1 MLKFAVPF
9 GGALLVVLAGAL
21 WFFVRRPPSALP
33 SVQPQEFSALEGLA
47 ERAARQV
54 LPEAGATQQ
63 TVKLTVPKEKIESE
77 TSRVKT
83 LASEFG
89 GSAVASPLGDG
100 GADLLVQLPA
110 ERSAA
115 FLAAVTG
122 SGKPQRSMPAL
133 ASTDKVFVEVILL
146 EDVPAPAL

>member
-1 MLKFAVPF
+1 MPKFVVPL

-33 SVQPQEFSALEGLA
+33 AVQPQELLALEGLA

-63 TVKLTVPKEKIESE
+63 KIKRTVPKEKIESE
-77 TSRVKT
+77 TVRVKT
-83 LASEFG
+83 LASDFG

-115 FLAAVTG
+115 FLAAVADP
-122 SGKPQRSMPAL
+122 GKPRHLMPAL
-133 ASTDKVFVEVILL
+133 ANTDKVFVEVILL
-146 EDVPAPAL
+146 EVSAPAL